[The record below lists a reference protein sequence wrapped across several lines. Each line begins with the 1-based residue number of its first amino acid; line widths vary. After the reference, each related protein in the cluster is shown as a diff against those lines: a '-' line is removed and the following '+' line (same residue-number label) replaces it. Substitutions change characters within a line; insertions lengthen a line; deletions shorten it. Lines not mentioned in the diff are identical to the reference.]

1 MIQPSPKEWT
11 RSTRAGDVNCDLLHA
26 RFIDH
31 SYDRHI
37 HCGYAIGVITHG
49 VESFWCNG
57 STYHAPAG
65 SIVTVNP
72 YEVHDGSPGIEEGFA
87 YRMFYFS
94 PEDYVDV
101 LGGNDG
107 KPVIA
112 PHFTNAVINDP
123 ELSRQLAGLH
133 NILQNEP
140 DGLLRHENWIEVL
153 TQLAL
158 RHADLPPSAIHCRS
172 DLPAARKMREYLHDN
187 LSAGASLEQLGQ
199 ITGLSPFQALR
210 QFKANY
216 GMTPHRYLTNIRLF
230 KAQGLLME
238 GVPLADAAFASGF
251 SDQAHLTRWYKRIYG
266 ITPGKY
272 AAACNNVQYFQSP
285 TT

>member
-1 MIQPSPKEWT
+1 MIHPSPKEWT
-11 RSTRAGDVNCDLLHA
+11 RSTRADDVNCDLLHA

-49 VESFWCNG
+49 VESFWCDG
-57 STYHAPAG
+57 STHHAPAG

-72 YEVHDGSPGIEEGFA
+72 YEVHDGSPGIEDGFA

-94 PEDYVDV
+94 PEDYVEI
-101 LGGNDG
+101 LGREDD

-112 PHFTNAVINDP
+112 PHFTNPVINDP
-123 ELSRQLAGLH
+123 ELSRQLVGLH

-140 DGLLRHENWIEVL
+140 DALLRYENWIEVL
-153 TQLAL
+153 SQLAL
-158 RHADLPPSAIHCRS
+158 RHADLPPSAIQCRS

-187 LSAGASLEQLGQ
+187 LSTGTSLEELGQ
-199 ITGLSPFQALR
+199 ITGLSPFQVLR

-272 AAACNNVQYFQSP
+272 ADACNNVQY
-285 TT
+285 T

>member
-11 RSTRAGDVNCDLLHA
+11 RSTRATDVNCDLLQA
-26 RFIDH
+26 RFINH

-37 HCGYAIGVITHG
+37 HCGYAIGVVTHG
-49 VESFWCNG
+49 VESFWCDG
-57 STYHAPAG
+57 ATYHAPAG

-72 YEVHDGSPGIEEGFA
+72 YAVHDGSSGIAEGFA

-94 PEDYVDV
+94 PENYVDA
-101 LGGNDG
+101 LSGNDG

-112 PHFTNAVINDP
+112 PHFTNPVIKDP
-123 ELSRQLAGLH
+123 ELSREMVGLH

-140 DGLLRHENWIEVL
+140 DGLLRHESWIEIL
-153 TQLAL
+153 TRLAL
-158 RHADLPPSAIHCRS
+158 RHADLPPSAIQNRR

-187 LSAGASLEQLGQ
+187 LSTGASLEELGQ
-199 ITGLSPFQALR
+199 TTGLSPFQALR

-216 GMTPHRYLTNIRLF
+216 NMTPHRYLTNIRLF
-230 KAQGLLME
+230 KAQELLIN

-266 ITPGKY
+266 VTPGKY
-272 AAACNNVQYFQSP
+272 AAACNNVQY
-285 TT
+285 T